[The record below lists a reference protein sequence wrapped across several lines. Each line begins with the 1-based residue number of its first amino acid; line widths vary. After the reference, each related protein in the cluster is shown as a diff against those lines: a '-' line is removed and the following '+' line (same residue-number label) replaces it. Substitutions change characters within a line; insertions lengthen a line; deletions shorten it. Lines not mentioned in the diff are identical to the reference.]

1 MTSDDGQERSPRQ
14 SDDADAAAGA
24 LEGDDF
30 TDEMTQG
37 EAEADA
43 DSGATSGSGGE
54 SVNRE

>member
-1 MTSDDGQERSPRQ
+1 MSSDDDQERSPQ
-14 SDDADAAAGA
+14 QPGNSDAAAGA